1 MNLPNPL
8 IPGFNPDPSIVK
20 VGGDYYLAT
29 STFEYL
35 PGIPVYHSTDLVNW
49 DRIGHVVDRE
59 GQLDSRD
66 VPTLGGAWAPTIR
79 FHDGL
84 FYVAVTDAMAR
95 GTLVFTAKDPAGP
108 WSDGLAI
115 EGAIGIDQDLAW
127 DDDGTAYLTYSGLDT
142 VTGNIGE
149 HGGILQVRVDL
160 EAGKALEVPRSVW
173 SGTGLM
179 FPEAPHL
186 YRRGDYWYLMIAE
199 GGTERGHS
207 VSIARG
213 ISPAGPFENNPA
225 NPILSARSTD
235 RPIQNTG
242 HGDLVQTPEGG
253 WAMVLLGMRPRG
265 MTRAFSA
272 LGRETFITPVI
283 WEDGWP
289 VVEPVILN
297 PRPGGGEFEDDF
309 ADAELDGGWIAI
321 RRFPGTFAS
330 TEKVPGRLTLTGDGT
345 GSAALD
351 SPRPAFLGRRQQY
364 QVETIAA
371 LVDAGPPES
380 GNGENGAEEK
390 GSGGLA
396 VRYDE
401 AHHYS
406 IETDGTTVTARARVS
421 SIEQTWTLPA
431 PDGPVELRIETRE
444 PNPDN
449 AIGSLSSDT
458 IALQAV
464 IDGEPVTLAQLD
476 GRYLSAE
483 TAASFTGRVAGVF
496 ASRGT
501 VSFDWFR
508 SSGREPS

>member
-1 MNLPNPL
+1 MNFPNPL
-8 IPGFNPDPSIVK
+8 IPGFNPDPSVVK
-20 VGGDYYLAT
+20 VGEDYYLAT

-95 GTLVFTAKDPAGP
+95 GTLVFTAEDPAGP

-127 DDDGTAYLTYSGLDT
+127 DEDGTAYMTYSGLDT

-160 EAGKALEVPRSVW
+160 ETGKALEVPRSVW

-186 YRRGDYWYLMIAE
+186 YRHGDYWYLMIAE

-213 ISPAGPFENNPA
+213 TSPAGPFEGNPA
-225 NPILSARSTD
+225 NPILSARSTE

-242 HGDLVQTPEGG
+242 HGDLVQTPDGG
-253 WAMVLLGMRPRG
+253 WAMVLLGMRPKG

-272 LGRETFITPVI
+272 LGRETFITPVT

-297 PRPGGGEFEDDF
+297 PRLGGGEFEDNLRTPSSTAAGSPCGDSL
-309 ADAELDGGWIAI
+309 ARSPPPRRTPGASPWSATAPAWTIHGLPSWAAASGTRWRPSPRWWTPDRPRTWTLDGGRNA
-321 RRFPGTFAS
+321 
-330 TEKVPGRLTLTGDGT
+330 
-345 GSAALD
+345 
-351 SPRPAFLGRRQQY
+351 
-364 QVETIAA
+364 
-371 LVDAGPPES
+371 
-380 GNGENGAEEK
+380 
-390 GSGGLA
+390 GGLA

-406 IETDGTTVTARARVS
+406 IELSGTTLTARARIS
-421 SIEQTWTLPA
+421 SIEESWTRQVPA
-431 PDGPVELRIETRE
+431 GPLELRIATRQ
-444 PNPDN
+444 PDSG
-449 AIGSLSSDT
+449 AGFGHLSSDT

-464 IDGEPVTLAQLD
+464 VDGELLTLAELD

-483 TAASFTGRVAGVF
+483 TAASFTGRVSGVF

-501 VSFDWFR
+501 VTFDWFR
-508 SSGREPS
+508 GEGREPQ